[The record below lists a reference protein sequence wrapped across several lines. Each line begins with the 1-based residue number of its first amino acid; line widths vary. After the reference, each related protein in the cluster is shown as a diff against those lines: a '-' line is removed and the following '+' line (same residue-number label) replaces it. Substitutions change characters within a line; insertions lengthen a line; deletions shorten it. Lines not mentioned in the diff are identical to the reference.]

1 LNELGAKIW
10 RLIQSPQTFAAIR
23 EDILAE
29 YEVDVETCD
38 RDLLELLQ
46 EMKAAGLIEVTHG
59 EN

>member
-1 LNELGAKIW
+1 MNELGAKIW